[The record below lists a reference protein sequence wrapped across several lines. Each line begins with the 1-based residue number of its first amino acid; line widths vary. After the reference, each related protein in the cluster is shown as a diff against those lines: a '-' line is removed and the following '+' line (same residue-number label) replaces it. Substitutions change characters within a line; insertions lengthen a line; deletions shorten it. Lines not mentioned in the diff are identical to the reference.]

1 MKAKSEIGFTGHF
14 RLQRRRQ
21 FRVFSAD
28 SPKFKTI
35 ILTQTSKSPFFS
47 DVNSVCLLCPS

>member
-1 MKAKSEIGFTGHF
+1 KSEIGFTGHF

-35 ILTQTSKSPFFS
+35 ILTQTSKSPFF
-47 DVNSVCLLCPS
+47 